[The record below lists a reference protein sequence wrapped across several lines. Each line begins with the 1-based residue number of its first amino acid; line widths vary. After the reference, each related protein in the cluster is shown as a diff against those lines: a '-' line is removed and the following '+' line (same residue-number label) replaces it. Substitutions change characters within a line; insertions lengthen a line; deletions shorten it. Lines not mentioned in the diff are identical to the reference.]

1 MSTQSPSQRSP
12 MSQAEQAARATAR
25 AHSEH
30 VHIFAV
36 PGRPGVYTTK
46 SKSDPS
52 ERHSLVVD
60 GELVACSCKGF
71 EYRRCCK
78 HSQALIN
85 RLAREAVAAQRQVA
99 ARPRAQVSDLYGP
112 EF

>member
-1 MSTQSPSQRSP
+1 MSTQSPTKRSP
-12 MSQAEQAARATAR
+12 MSEVEQAARASQR
-25 AHSEH
+25 AHAEH

-52 ERHSLVVD
+52 ERYSLVAKD
-60 GELVACSCKGF
+60 DIVACSCKGY

-78 HSQALIN
+78 HAEALKN
-85 RLAREAVAAQRQVA
+85 RLAREAVAA
-99 ARPRAQVSDLYGP
+99 ARPKAQVSDLYGSSDY
-112 EF
+112 